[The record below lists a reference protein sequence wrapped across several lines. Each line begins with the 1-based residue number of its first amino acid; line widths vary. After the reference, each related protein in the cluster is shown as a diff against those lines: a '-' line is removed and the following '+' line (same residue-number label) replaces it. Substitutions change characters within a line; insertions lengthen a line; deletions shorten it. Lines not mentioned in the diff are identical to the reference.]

1 MCISCSC
8 RICRLRLHDFPISFS
23 SPREFMSGLFFIA
36 KHKWGKKVSQ
46 SRFYSI
52 YFLFL
57 QYVQNTI
64 ANLMSARVLYL
75 YCVCL
80 LCRPDVPLIHT
91 VWYSLISV
99 SGVAR
104 SRSWWTKKLRKK
116 SVYLDHKSIIP
127 HCCGWKLVLSNGF
140 ALQNNVNSKLFLQRV
155 YLLFWAWE
163 QRYLKNETQKQK
175 LRIGCYC
182 LDVMV
187 LYVWKVLFFWFCVL
201 IIKKNVFTEEQD
213 SIFITG
219 QRFEC
224 TF

>member
-1 MCISCSC
+1 MNYEAVQACWGLDACILYYFRWFSVRRWSAIRQLCLKAFITMCISCSC
-8 RICRLRLHDFPISFS
+8 RIRRLRLHDFPVSFS

-80 LCRPDVPLIHT
+80 LCRPVVPLIHT
-91 VWYSLISV
+91 VWNSLISV

-104 SRSWWTKKLRKK
+104 GKSPLDLGEIKTEKKI
-116 SVYLDHKSIIP
+116 S
-127 HCCGWKLVLSNGF
+127 LSG
-140 ALQNNVNSKLFLQRV
+140 S
-155 YLLFWAWE
+155 
-163 QRYLKNETQKQK
+163 
-175 LRIGCYC
+175 
-182 LDVMV
+182 
-187 LYVWKVLFFWFCVL
+187 
-201 IIKKNVFTEEQD
+201 
-213 SIFITG
+213 
-219 QRFEC
+219 
-224 TF
+224 